1 MSPIVVWGHVF
12 YKTSNPPAAGPA
24 WTQASASPSGG
35 LLPKAHLNKNG
46 AGGVCPRRRCSLFFR
61 FYAHISSLLTEKT

>member
-12 YKTSNPPAAGPA
+12 YKTSNPPTAGPA

-35 LLPKAHLNKNG
+35 LLPKAHLNKTAPWG
-46 AGGVCPRRRCSLFFR
+46 YAAAPLFFIFR

>member
-12 YKTSNPPAAGPA
+12 YKTSNPPTAGPA

-35 LLPKAHLNKNG
+35 LLPKVRLNKKRRR
-46 AGGVCPRRRCSLFFR
+46 GVCPRRRCSLFFR

>member
-35 LLPKAHLNKNG
+35 LLPKVRLNKKRRR
-46 AGGVCPRRRCSLFFR
+46 GVCPRRRCSLFFR